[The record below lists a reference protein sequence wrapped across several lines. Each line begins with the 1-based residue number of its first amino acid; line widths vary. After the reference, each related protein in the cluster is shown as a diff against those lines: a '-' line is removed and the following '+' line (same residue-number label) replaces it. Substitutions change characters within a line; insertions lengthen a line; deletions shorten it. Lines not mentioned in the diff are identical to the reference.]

1 MANPT
6 PNLDNL
12 KPVRNTEEARKRGRA
27 GGLKAAETKRQR
39 KQARECMEMILS
51 SKVTNEKVKQTLKS
65 MGFKGKDQQNIAL
78 LMVSLFQKGVKS
90 GDAATIRSIL
100 EIAGELN
107 TEQETQAP
115 TINISVSAA
124 EPSDIDEND

>member
-12 KPVRNTEEARKRGRA
+12 KHFKKGEDAKEKGRNGGKKSGVVKR
-27 GGLKAAETKRQR
+27 ER

-51 SKVTNEKVKQTLKS
+51 SKVTNEKLKQTLKS
-65 MGFKGKDQQNIAL
+65 MGFEDKDQQNIAL

-107 TEQETQAP
+107 QEQETQAP
-115 TINISVSAA
+115 TINITVSAA
-124 EPSDIDEND
+124 TSEDIDDD

>member
-78 LMVSLFQKGVKS
+78 LMVSLFQK
-90 GDAATIRSIL
+90 ANL
-100 EIAGELN
+100 
-107 TEQETQAP
+107 TQSRKHKPRQLTLAYQRQNRL
-115 TINISVSAA
+115 I
-124 EPSDIDEND
+124 